1 MKSNIKKIIVLLTI
15 ILIVLLCVICYI
27 KYNKNFDS
35 NNFYED
41 EIKDSKVEKED
52 NNLKN
57 DSIIESH
64 DTKNEDSETSKKNE
78 SKNENSETS
87 KKNESKN
94 DVIKDDKN
102 EESTKDSL
110 VKEPTIVDKKENL
123 SDEIKDENDTK
134 DEKEDKSNSNNDI
147 DKPSD
152 EDKTTENTLSLENNR
167 LRQNIKLKYGV
178 NVGYKDEIDGVYVS
192 DYVKPVKQY
201 DDEKINKILNT
212 IDSSL
217 KKYPNNFFFEISK
230 KWKPL
235 TIFLV
240 EKINGYAAG
249 LTDNRNDNTV
259 VILINTEGLLFESTL
274 HHEMMHYIDCYLA
287 NIIGANA
294 LEESMKL
301 YNPEGFVYG
310 LQTNEYVYYY
320 STPAYFLS
328 AYSKSNYKEDRAV
341 IFADMMFRSLKKD
354 YYTQGNPINE
364 KAKLISSQLDRYFDC
379 VSNSVKEHWE
389 RFIEW

>member
-27 KYNKNFDS
+27 KYSKNFDS

-57 DSIIESH
+57 DSIIEDD
-64 DTKNEDSETSKKNE
+64 DT
-78 SKNENSETS
+78 KNENSETS

-94 DVIKDDKN
+94 DVVKDDKN

-294 LEESMKL
+294 LEESMKP

-379 VSNSVKEHWE
+379 VSDSIKEHWE

>member
-27 KYNKNFDS
+27 KYNKNFDN

-57 DSIIESH
+57 DSIIESD
-64 DTKNEDSETSKKNE
+64 DTKNED
-78 SKNENSETS
+78 SETS

-123 SDEIKDENDTK
+123 SDEIKNENDTE

-147 DKPSD
+147 NKPSD

-192 DYVKPVKQY
+192 DYVRPVKQY

-294 LEESMKL
+294 LEESMKP

-379 VSNSVKEHWE
+379 VSDSIKEHWE

>member
-15 ILIVLLCVICYI
+15 ILIVLLCVIGYI
-27 KYNKNFDS
+27 KYSKNFDS

-41 EIKDSKVEKED
+41 DIKDSKVEKED

-57 DSIIESH
+57 DSIIEDG
-64 DTKNEDSETSKKNE
+64 DT
-78 SKNENSETS
+78 KNENSETS
-87 KKNESKN
+87 KKKESKN

-178 NVGYKDEIDGVYVS
+178 NVGDKDEIDGVYVS

-294 LEESMKL
+294 LEESMKP

-379 VSNSVKEHWE
+379 VSDSVKEHWE

>member
-27 KYNKNFDS
+27 KYSKNFDS

-57 DSIIESH
+57 DGIIEN
-64 DTKNEDSETSKKNE
+64 DDI
-78 SKNENSETS
+78 KNENSETS

-123 SDEIKDENDTK
+123 SDEIKDENDTE

-201 DDEKINKILNT
+201 DDEKINKILNN

-294 LEESMKL
+294 LEESMKP

-379 VSNSVKEHWE
+379 VSDSIKEHWE

>member
-27 KYNKNFDS
+27 KYSKNFDS

-41 EIKDSKVEKED
+41 DIKDSKVEKED

-57 DSIIESH
+57 DSIIEDD
-64 DTKNEDSETSKKNE
+64 DT
-78 SKNENSETS
+78 KNENSETS

-110 VKEPTIVDKKENL
+110 VKEPTTVDKKENL

-134 DEKEDKSNSNNDI
+134 DEKEDKFNSNNDI

-192 DYVKPVKQY
+192 DYVKPIKQY

-294 LEESMKL
+294 LEESMKP

-310 LQTNEYVYYY
+310 LQTNEYVHYY

-379 VSNSVKEHWE
+379 VSDSIKEHWE

>member
-27 KYNKNFDS
+27 KYNKNFDN

-57 DSIIESH
+57 DSIIEDD
-64 DTKNEDSETSKKNE
+64 DT
-78 SKNENSETS
+78 KNENSETS

-94 DVIKDDKN
+94 DVIKNDKN

-259 VILINTEGLLFESTL
+259 VILINTEGILFESTF
-274 HHEMMHYIDCYLA
+274 
-287 NIIGANA
+287 
-294 LEESMKL
+294 
-301 YNPEGFVYG
+301 P
-310 LQTNEYVYYY
+310 
-320 STPAYFLS
+320 ST
-328 AYSKSNYKEDRAV
+328 
-341 IFADMMFRSLKKD
+341 
-354 YYTQGNPINE
+354 
-364 KAKLISSQLDRYFDC
+364 
-379 VSNSVKEHWE
+379 
-389 RFIEW
+389 

>member
-27 KYNKNFDS
+27 KYSKNFDS

-57 DSIIESH
+57 DSIIEDD
-64 DTKNEDSETSKKNE
+64 DT
-78 SKNENSETS
+78 KNENSETS

-94 DVIKDDKN
+94 DVIKNDKN

-123 SDEIKDENDTK
+123 SGEIKDENDTK

-294 LEESMKL
+294 LEESMKP

-354 YYTQGNPINE
+354 YYTQENPINE

-379 VSNSVKEHWE
+379 VSDSVKEHWE

>member
-27 KYNKNFDS
+27 KYSKNFDS

-57 DSIIESH
+57 DSIIEDD
-64 DTKNEDSETSKKNE
+64 DT
-78 SKNENSETS
+78 KNENSETS

-94 DVIKDDKN
+94 DVIKNDKN

-294 LEESMKL
+294 LEESMKP

-379 VSNSVKEHWE
+379 VSDSIKEHWE
-389 RFIEW
+389 RFIEG

>member
-1 MKSNIKKIIVLLTI
+1 MKLNIKKIIVLLTI
-15 ILIVLLCVICYI
+15 TLIVLLCVICYI
-27 KYNKNFDS
+27 KYSKNFDS

-57 DSIIESH
+57 DSIIEDD
-64 DTKNEDSETSKKNE
+64 DTKNEDSETLKKDE
-78 SKNENSETS
+78 SK
-87 KKNESKN
+87 

-102 EESTKDSL
+102 EESNNDSL
-110 VKEPTIVDKKENL
+110 VKEPTIVDEKENL

-134 DEKEDKSNSNNDI
+134 NEKEDESNLDNEVDR
-147 DKPSD
+147 PSD
-152 EDKTTENTLSLENNR
+152 EDKSTENTLSLENNR

-192 DYVKPVKQY
+192 DYAKPVKQY
-201 DDEKINKILNT
+201 DDEKINKLLNT
-212 IDSSL
+212 IDSAL
-217 KKYPNNFFFEISK
+217 KKYPNDFFFEISK
-230 KWKPL
+230 KWKPV

-240 EKINGYAAG
+240 EKINGYASG

-294 LEESMKL
+294 IEESMKP

-379 VSNSVKEHWE
+379 VSASVKEHWE

>member
-27 KYNKNFDS
+27 KYNKNFDN

-57 DSIIESH
+57 DSIIESD
-64 DTKNEDSETSKKNE
+64 DTKNED
-78 SKNENSETS
+78 SETS

-123 SDEIKDENDTK
+123 SDEIKNENDTE

-147 DKPSD
+147 NKPSD

-192 DYVKPVKQY
+192 DYVRPVKQY

-294 LEESMKL
+294 LEESMKP

-364 KAKLISSQLDRYFDC
+364 KAKLISSQLYRYFDC
-379 VSNSVKEHWE
+379 VSDSIKEHWE

>member
-27 KYNKNFDS
+27 KYSKNFDS

-57 DSIIESH
+57 DSIIEDD
-64 DTKNEDSETSKKNE
+64 DT
-78 SKNENSETS
+78 KNENSETS

-94 DVIKDDKN
+94 DVVKDDKN

-294 LEESMKL
+294 LEESMKP

-379 VSNSVKEHWE
+379 VSDSIKEHWE
-389 RFIEW
+389 RFIEG

>member
-27 KYNKNFDS
+27 KYNKNFDN

-57 DSIIESH
+57 DSIIESD
-64 DTKNEDSETSKKNE
+64 DTKNED
-78 SKNENSETS
+78 SETS

-123 SDEIKDENDTK
+123 SDEIKDENDTE

-147 DKPSD
+147 NKPSD

-192 DYVKPVKQY
+192 DYVRPVKQY

-287 NIIGANA
+287 NIIGANS
-294 LEESMKL
+294 LEESMKS

-379 VSNSVKEHWE
+379 VSDSIKEHWE

>member
-1 MKSNIKKIIVLLTI
+1 MKSNIKKIIVLLAI

-27 KYNKNFDS
+27 KYSKNFDS

-41 EIKDSKVEKED
+41 KIKDSKVEKED

-57 DSIIESH
+57 DSIIEDD

-294 LEESMKL
+294 LEESMKP

-364 KAKLISSQLDRYFDC
+364 KAKLISNQLDRYFDC

>member
-27 KYNKNFDS
+27 KYSKNFDS

-57 DSIIESH
+57 DGIIEN
-64 DTKNEDSETSKKNE
+64 DDI
-78 SKNENSETS
+78 KNENSETS

-123 SDEIKDENDTK
+123 SDEIKDENDTE

-201 DDEKINKILNT
+201 DDEKINKILNA

-294 LEESMKL
+294 LEESMKP

-379 VSNSVKEHWE
+379 VSDSIKEHWE
-389 RFIEW
+389 KFIEW

>member
-15 ILIVLLCVICYI
+15 TLIVLLFAICYI
-27 KYNKNFDS
+27 KYSKNFDS

-57 DSIIESH
+57 DSIIEDD

-87 KKNESKN
+87 KKDESRN

-294 LEESMKL
+294 LEESMKP

-379 VSNSVKEHWE
+379 VSDSIKEHWE

>member
-27 KYNKNFDS
+27 KYSKNFDS

-57 DSIIESH
+57 DSIIEDD
-64 DTKNEDSETSKKNE
+64 DT
-78 SKNENSETS
+78 KNENSETS

-110 VKEPTIVDKKENL
+110 VKEPTTVDKKENL

-134 DEKEDKSNSNNDI
+134 DEKEDKFNSNNDI

-192 DYVKPVKQY
+192 DYVKPIKQY

-294 LEESMKL
+294 LEESMKP

-310 LQTNEYVYYY
+310 LQTNEYVHYY

-379 VSNSVKEHWE
+379 VSDSIKEHWE

>member
-27 KYNKNFDS
+27 KYSKNFDS

-57 DSIIESH
+57 DGIIEN
-64 DTKNEDSETSKKNE
+64 DDI
-78 SKNENSETS
+78 KNENSETS

-123 SDEIKDENDTK
+123 SDEIKDENDTE

-294 LEESMKL
+294 LEESMKP
-301 YNPEGFVYG
+301 YNPKGFAYG

-379 VSNSVKEHWE
+379 VSDSVKEHWE
-389 RFIEW
+389 RFIEG

>member
-27 KYNKNFDS
+27 KYSKNFDS

-57 DSIIESH
+57 DSIIEDD
-64 DTKNEDSETSKKNE
+64 DT
-78 SKNENSETS
+78 KNENSETS

-94 DVIKDDKN
+94 DVIKNDKN

-294 LEESMKL
+294 LEESMKP

-379 VSNSVKEHWE
+379 VSDSIKEHWE

>member
-27 KYNKNFDS
+27 KYSKNFDS

-57 DSIIESH
+57 DSIIEDD
-64 DTKNEDSETSKKNE
+64 DT
-78 SKNENSETS
+78 KNENSETS

-123 SDEIKDENDTK
+123 SGEIKDENDTK

-294 LEESMKL
+294 LEESMKP

-354 YYTQGNPINE
+354 YYTQENPINE

-379 VSNSVKEHWE
+379 VSDSVKEHWE

>member
-27 KYNKNFDS
+27 KYSKNFDS

-57 DSIIESH
+57 DSIIEDD
-64 DTKNEDSETSKKNE
+64 DT
-78 SKNENSETS
+78 KNENSETS

-294 LEESMKL
+294 LEESMKP

-341 IFADMMFRSLKKD
+341 IFADMMFRFLKKD

-364 KAKLISSQLDRYFDC
+364 KAKLISSQLARYFDC
-379 VSNSVKEHWE
+379 VSDSIKEHWE

>member
-15 ILIVLLCVICYI
+15 ILIVLLCVIGYI
-27 KYNKNFDS
+27 KYSKNFDS

-41 EIKDSKVEKED
+41 DIKDSKVEKED

-57 DSIIESH
+57 DSIIEDG
-64 DTKNEDSETSKKNE
+64 DT
-78 SKNENSETS
+78 KNENSETS
-87 KKNESKN
+87 KKKESKN

-294 LEESMKL
+294 LEESMKP

-379 VSNSVKEHWE
+379 VSDSVKEHWE

>member
-27 KYNKNFDS
+27 KYSKNFDS

-57 DSIIESH
+57 DGIIEN
-64 DTKNEDSETSKKNE
+64 DDI
-78 SKNENSETS
+78 KNENSETS

-123 SDEIKDENDTK
+123 SDEIKDENDTE

-201 DDEKINKILNT
+201 DDQKINKILNN

-294 LEESMKL
+294 LEESMKP

-379 VSNSVKEHWE
+379 VSDSTKEHWE

>member
-27 KYNKNFDS
+27 KYSKNFDS

-57 DSIIESH
+57 DSIIEDD
-64 DTKNEDSETSKKNE
+64 DT
-78 SKNENSETS
+78 KNENSETS

-94 DVIKDDKN
+94 DVIKNDKN

-294 LEESMKL
+294 LEESMKP

-379 VSNSVKEHWE
+379 VSDSVKEHWE